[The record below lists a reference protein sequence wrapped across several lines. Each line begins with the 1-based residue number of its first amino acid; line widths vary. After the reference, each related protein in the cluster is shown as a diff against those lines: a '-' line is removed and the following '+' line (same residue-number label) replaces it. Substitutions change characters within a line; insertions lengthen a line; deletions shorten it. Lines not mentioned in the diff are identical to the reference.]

1 MRDVATVLAQATTTY
16 ADVLAA
22 LADAG
27 LPTVVTQTGGLCGA
41 LEITLETGQ
50 HLLIT
55 AAHDTLPWDR
65 ADQVGWGVGL
75 YPREDEYSGEHLAYD
90 DTDTTDIAALL
101 DLVHR
106 VLRTGTRR

>member
-1 MRDVATVLAQATTTY
+1 MRDVATVLSQATTTY

-41 LEITLETGQ
+41 LEVTLETGQ

-55 AAHDTLPWDR
+55 AAN
-65 ADQVGWGVGL
+65 
-75 YPREDEYSGEHLAYD
+75 
-90 DTDTTDIAALL
+90 DTTIMSTTTSMSGG
-101 DLVHR
+101 
-106 VLRTGTRR
+106 LRWG